1 MSLWG
6 NKDSKTA
13 TGTIAITTGGAVTG
27 TGTAFTTE
35 AKIGNTITA
44 GGRDYQIVA
53 IASNTAATVIS
64 GTNNGNGS
72 LTAVSGG
79 STYALSE
86 KPVFVAHESAE
97 TGGRSGNSSKVF
109 GVNETEAGVAANRAK
124 GLKTAGW
131 VRYNT
136 YTDAQ
141 GNTRNKSEVLV
152 AGGSFTAAVTGDA
165 ADDSTVADS

>member
-1 MSLWG
+1 MALWG

-13 TGTIAITTGGAVTG
+13 SGTIAISTAGAVTG
-27 TGTAFTTE
+27 TSTSFTTQ
-35 AKIGNTITA
+35 ARTGDYIVA

-53 IASNTAATVIS
+53 IASNTAATVIA

-72 LTAVSGG
+72 LTAVTSG

-86 KPVFVAHESAE
+86 KPVFVAHESADSS
-97 TGGRSGNSSKVF
+97 GRSGYSNKVF
-109 GVNETEAGVAANRAK
+109 GVNETEAAVASNIAK
-124 GLKTAGW
+124 GINTPGW

-136 YTDAQ
+136 YTDSE

-152 AGGSFTAAVTGDA
+152 AASSFTAAVTGDA